1 MNFKQFYEKTLSDR
15 ISDFFTAD
23 VGKHAVGALK
33 GLDPFGKQGLVSKAA
48 AAAKKAENYLKT
60 GGTEKERNSVEK
72 WRDYKIYP
80 QDSNTAFNTQVES
93 ILNLNFPIKPKDQ
106 PTHFAKWVVKRNSP
120 IKYASHIA
128 NLVMDQYVKNIQK
141 QIPKDRALQFA
152 LDDTILNDELKR
164 WLQRSGMIDA
174 V

>member
-1 MNFKQFYEKTLSDR
+1 MKFKQFYEKTLSDR

-33 GLDPFGKQGLVSKAA
+33 GLDPFGKQGLIGKAA
-48 AAAKKAENYLKT
+48 AAAKKAENYLSS
-60 GGTEKERNSVEK
+60 GGVEKAKDSVEK
-72 WRDYKIYP
+72 WREYKIYP
-80 QDSNTAFNTQVES
+80 QDSNTAFNTQVEN
-93 ILNLNFPIKPKDQ
+93 ILNIKFPIQPKDQ
-106 PTHFAKWVVKRNSP
+106 KPFFAQWVVKRNSP

-128 NLVMDQYVKNIQK
+128 NLVMDKYVSNIQK

-164 WLQRSGMIDA
+164 WLSRSGMIDA